1 MACVDLNTDDEL
13 ELTVTYGMCRLL
25 SFEKDFQTKNTKV
38 LKMEKSVSI
47 FGNGAEPEKQTT

>member
-1 MACVDLNTDDEL
+1 MPY
-13 ELTVTYGMCRLL
+13 VTA
-25 SFEKDFQTKNTKV
+25 SSNSSSETKNTKV